1 MAFLTKDSS
10 GGSKKM
16 RPMGDFFPCLESA
29 LHAPLG
35 TLTLLADW
43 RHNIRPLGNLL
54 KKSSFANLTKPQ
66 IAPENEVKHTL

>member
-1 MAFLTKDSS
+1 MAFLTKESS
-10 GGSKKM
+10 GGAKKDEAN
-16 RPMGDFFPCLESA
+16 GWLFSLSGVSA
-29 LHAPLG
+29 E
-35 TLTLLADW
+35 W